1 MEETVYLM
9 QATKAQIDTMMNF
22 LDLVL
27 KRDGLGALQ
36 EVVEIYNVLT
46 QAQRMQLAPEP
57 AQQQLAEQEM
67 DQVKATIEGK

>member
-36 EVVEIYNVLT
+36 EVVDIYNVLT

-57 AQQQLAEQEM
+57 AQQQLAEQDM
-67 DQVKATIEGK
+67 GQVKATIEEK